1 MSLNKVFSELQVNK
15 SNFLNC
21 KTGDDFEQRIITS
34 LKANGFNH
42 MVKGTNSEID
52 FFIEKIKLSV
62 LDKLSMI
69 YIKNTT
75 SIKDAFFSQPY
86 GSQEFPDF
94 LVFTEFNVLLID
106 VKYSNEKQDRPMWN
120 GNLPKNNAFYIFASR
135 KYKNSGDITFFQGK
149 DILSQE
155 HREILVSYWDQIRAY
170 SIKLKKNFPICNF
183 DTYTRET
190 YNQSSSCFDNDR
202 FTREQN
208 LLTEIG
214 NL

>member
-75 SIKDAFFSQPY
+75 SIKD
-86 GSQEFPDF
+86 
-94 LVFTEFNVLLID
+94 VVLFKNIE
-106 VKYSNEKQDRPMWN
+106 KY
-120 GNLPKNNAFYIFASR
+120 
-135 KYKNSGDITFFQGK
+135 
-149 DILSQE
+149 
-155 HREILVSYWDQIRAY
+155 
-170 SIKLKKNFPICNF
+170 
-183 DTYTRET
+183 
-190 YNQSSSCFDNDR
+190 
-202 FTREQN
+202 
-208 LLTEIG
+208 
-214 NL
+214 